1 MLVLRL
7 LLTTLLS
14 TFPPLFAQAER
25 IVSLTDGNF
34 ELRGSVR
41 PSLSLAV
48 ILHFRAKSGLG
59 YRLSLTS
66 SPMGR
71 LDDPGR
77 RPGVLAIS
85 ELSATRETAF
95 RIIANGPR
103 IQLELN
109 GKTAW
114 DYTEK
119 EAGVASSGAVSISG
133 PVRKLEFRPLPPTL
147 PSFAER
153 YGTAIGGQAPP
164 IAALDQSGQSRDFA
178 SLRGPKGLWILFIR
192 SADW

>member
-1 MLVLRL
+1 M
-7 LLTTLLS
+7 TL
-14 TFPPLFAQAER
+14 PPFFAQAEQ
-25 IVSLTDGNF
+25 VLSLTDGNF
-34 ELRGSVR
+34 ELRGKVNAGAS
-41 PSLSLAV
+41 PAV
-48 ILHFRAKSGLG
+48 TLRFRAASGLG
-59 YRLSLTS
+59 YRLRLTS
-66 SPMGR
+66 LPMGS

-77 RPGVLAIS
+77 RPGRLAVS

-95 RIIANGPR
+95 RLIANGPR

-109 GKTAW
+109 GKPAW

-119 EAGVASSGAVSISG
+119 EAGVASAGAVSIVG
-133 PVRKLEFRPLPPTL
+133 PVRNLDFRPLPPTA

-164 IAALDQSGQSRDFA
+164 IAALDQSGKTRDFA